1 MRSAQSHT
9 HGAPLQLESAQ
20 ARAHAHKRAHAVFLS
35 TAVSAVPA
43 PPVIPAAEAL
53 TLGVRQQCVLVQRGG
68 GGREGRSVCDTER
81 EIMFEEVSKNEGE
94 LRLSSASV
102 DFLFYFSIQSKVTSS
117 FETCAAHLKISTA
130 RKFPT
135 AGL

>member
-1 MRSAQSHT
+1 
-9 HGAPLQLESAQ
+9 
-20 ARAHAHKRAHAVFLS
+20 
-35 TAVSAVPA
+35 
-43 PPVIPAAEAL
+43 
-53 TLGVRQQCVLVQRGG
+53 
-68 GGREGRSVCDTER
+68 
-81 EIMFEEVSKNEGE
+81 MFEEVSKNEGE